1 MSFKRLISVSPYC
14 FDEISSTNDFFTE
27 DNTLAING
35 GTSGTV
41 YLPEQTKQCFIA
53 GSLYGRDE
61 TDRTDIFL
69 HLMSDSQDICVR
81 VSGFQKAWFCG
92 KSSTEEKD
100 ALSNSISVVN
110 DFHFSLSVSDKE
122 ATFTV
127 NETGA
132 TASVKSTNSLLNGE
146 PIKKFLVFNNN
157 SYLNTIRTYIRYVTV
172 SDEPID
178 PRAQVVSINPTCTGD
193 WVKNEESG
201 LYQTS
206 KAAQI
211 ERIGFPL
218 DDKNLVGYDVVSR
231 QAVIE
236 KAIGGGDVKSITFD
250 DKQVNLSYIGTG
262 TSSNAT
268 TDEYHTVESKA

>member
-14 FDEISSTNDFFTE
+14 FDEISCTNNFFTE
-27 DNTLAING
+27 DNTLAINNG
-35 GTSGTV
+35 ASGTV

-53 GSLYGRDE
+53 GSLYGKNY
-61 TDRTDIFL
+61 TDCIDIFL

-81 VSGFQKAWFCG
+81 VSGFKKAWFCG

-146 PIKKFLVFNNN
+146 PIKSELVFNNN
-157 SYLNTIRTYIRYVTV
+157 SYLSTIRTYIRYVTV